1 MSRNPVAFVRMLT
14 MASAVVLIVVSLAA
28 IFAGVGPS
36 GQTWAW
42 IIGGTMFALSV
53 LSLVVNMAFPGQSD
67 CAWDEMNL
75 AAHRASL
82 VFGYWAAL
90 AAFLLM
96 LSLVLTGWLEAQAA
110 FYWMGPVLGI
120 APALHFL
127 ASILRGRAD

>member
-82 VFGYWAAL
+82 VFGYWAAPCRFP
-90 AAFLLM
+90 ADAKPCPDRVARGAGRVLLDGAG
-96 LSLVLTGWLEAQAA
+96 SRHC
-110 FYWMGPVLGI
+110 
-120 APALHFL
+120 APRCI
-127 ASILRGRAD
+127 S